1 MSPAAKIAKSGL
13 TRQQQ
18 LRDRIMRNTEYLPET
33 GCRIWT
39 KRHNN
44 QGYPVITV
52 RMPGRKNPVPLL
64 AHRVALAVFKGAP
77 RPGEEAAHDPTTCPH
92 KDCCEPAHLR
102 WATRLEN
109 EADKR
114 HPSRLRLREV
124 HPSLAMEAELVAA

>member
-1 MSPAAKIAKSGL
+1 MSPAAKLAKAGIP
-13 TRQQQ
+13 RQEQ
-18 LRDRIMRNTEYLPET
+18 LRARILRNTLYLAET

-52 RMPGRKNPVPLL
+52 RLEGRKNPVPLL

-77 RPGEEAAHDPTTCPH
+77 RPGEEAAHDPERCPH
-92 KDCCEPAHLR
+92 KNCCEPAHLR
-102 WATRLEN
+102 WATRTEN

-124 HPSLAMEAELVAA
+124 HPPIAQEAELVA